1 MVGSVVIRDVMVV
14 TRVKILQSD
23 PKGKPPFEMCWL
35 YMGIAQI
42 ALDPPP
48 SGKRANMKKSAPKH
62 PDNNKQTSWATWE
75 KSAPNHS
82 GKPYGQCPYGNN
94 TFGKGASL
102 TRVSFDMLF
111 YLDILSL
118 AWM

>member
-1 MVGSVVIRDVMVV
+1 MQGDQVDQGDQGDQVDQVDQV
-14 TRVKILQSD
+14 
-23 PKGKPPFEMCWL
+23 
-35 YMGIAQI
+35 AQGDQVDQV
-42 ALDPPP
+42 DPPP
-48 SGKRANMKKSAPKH
+48 
-62 PDNNKQTSWATWE
+62 
-75 KSAPNHS
+75 
-82 GKPYGQCPYGNN
+82 PYGQCPYGNN